1 VPELNNGQLVLL
13 LRAAYLIPAEGL
25 SQISGKPFKVSRLV
39 AEIEER
45 LA

>member
-1 VPELNNGQLVLL
+1 

-25 SQISGKPFKVSRLV
+25 NQISGKPFKVSRLV
-39 AEIEER
+39 AAFEER